1 MNISEVKIR
10 KVEGKERF
18 KAWATITFEDCFRIH
33 GLKVIEGENGLFVAM
48 PSRKLPNG
56 EFIDTAYPLNQEL
69 RETIQGKILAE
80 YNKEHSNLKTPN
92 PEESNEE
99 SSDAD

>member
-1 MNISEVKIR
+1 MKISEVNIR

-18 KAWATITFEDCFRIH
+18 KAWASITFDDSFRVH
-33 GLKVIEGENGLFVAM
+33 GLKVIQGKDGLFMAM

-69 RETIQGKILAE
+69 RELIQERVLEE
-80 YNKEHSNLKTPN
+80 YNHQS
-92 PEESNEE
+92 
-99 SSDAD
+99 

>member
-1 MNISEVKIR
+1 MKISEVNIR

-18 KAWATITFEDCFRIH
+18 KAWASITFDDSFRVH
-33 GLKVIEGENGLFVAM
+33 GLKVIQGKDGPFVAM

-69 RETIQGKILAE
+69 RELIQERVLEE
-80 YNKEHSNLKTPN
+80 YNHQS
-92 PEESNEE
+92 
-99 SSDAD
+99 